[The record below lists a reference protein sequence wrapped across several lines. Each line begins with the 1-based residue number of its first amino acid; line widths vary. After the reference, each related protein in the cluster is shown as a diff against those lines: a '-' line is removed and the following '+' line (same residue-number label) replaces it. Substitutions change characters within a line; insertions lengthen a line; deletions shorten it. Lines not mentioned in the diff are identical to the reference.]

1 MALDNKYIIA
11 GVIIFIIILIVL
23 IITLS
28 ASSTNPLA
36 TLKKVIN
43 YIKNGTFSAP
53 LQSLRMPQDIGMF
66 NVVNTAPPYV
76 SSYYGSDSYQSDL
89 DILLQISRDTA
100 QLTSLPADCY
110 GLSTQ
115 VTTSMTPTDLQKIGN
130 NLLLKIEPTLLVL
143 CDKLQYANMAAVLV
157 LFFNMIYSV
166 IGINGSNFIIP
177 TYDSNGNLLTIKYA
191 NNIDNS
197 GNVVFL
203 PVSYYLGILTD
214 GYGPVGSKVTV
225 PFMNPTQ
232 ISAFLT
238 AQNISQNRR
247 ALVTSIITNITNP
260 LNNQRQT
267 LLQQYPNST
276 LDIPAE
282 LFSKLMMTLLFTVW
296 GGTITYNGM
305 NCA

>member
-11 GVIIFIIILIVL
+11 GVIIFILIVL
-23 IITLS
+23 LIIILS
-28 ASSTNPLA
+28 SSKDNPLA
-36 TLKKVIN
+36 ELKKVIQ
-43 YIKNGTFSAP
+43 YIKNGTYSAP
-53 LQSLRMPQDIGMF
+53 RKQDTS
-66 NVVNTAPPYV
+66 NYPV
-76 SSYYGSDSYQSDL
+76 SSYYGSAAYQSDL
-89 DILLQISRDTA
+89 AILLQISKNTT
-100 QLTSLPADCY
+100 QITSLPADCY

-115 VTTSMTPTDLQKIGN
+115 VTTSMTPTDLQKIAN

-143 CDKLQYANMAAVLV
+143 CDKKQYANMAAVLV
-157 LFFNMIYSV
+157 LFFNMIYSLM
-166 IGINGSNFIIP
+166 GLNGANFIIP

-197 GNVVFL
+197 SNVIFL
-203 PVSYYLGILTD
+203 PVSYYLSILTE
-214 GYGPVGSKVTV
+214 GYGPVNNKVTV

-238 AQNISQNRR
+238 AQTISENRR
-247 ALVTSIITNITNP
+247 ALVTSVITNITNP
-260 LNNQRQT
+260 LNNERQT

-282 LFSKLMMTLLFTVW
+282 LFSKLIMTLLFTVW
-296 GGTITYNGM
+296 SGSVTYNGL